1 MPFSAYRDNFDAE
14 TLAILEA
21 AFNEAWEVVAA
32 SGGDFDQETT
42 RNALA
47 ELIISFA
54 AEGETNPKRLKELAL
69 AALLR
74 MLGSHKKGRR
84 PKPTPLGILV
94 AISAL
99 DAQALTGMLL

>member
-21 AFNEAWEVVAA
+21 AFNEAWEVLIA
-32 SGGDFDQETT
+32 SGGEFDHKAT
-42 RNALA
+42 RDALA

-69 AALLR
+69 AALPRTLE
-74 MLGSHKKGRR
+74 
-84 PKPTPLGILV
+84 TP
-94 AISAL
+94 
-99 DAQALTGMLL
+99 